1 MTSTSTSPTPD
12 RLLAR
17 WRGIRNRRRKRVS
30 SLRKETARL
39 VASIARLNR
48 TIRRRREAL
57 AGGDGAKA
65 ARYLLGF
72 VGRTE
77 SPPGSNDAP
86 FLRDWEN
93 RLGHDRLDWMI
104 PGQPWCGLACI
115 AAWKFGAGKLLP
127 DGTVYTP
134 NIVNWA
140 RAGEHFEAV
149 PPDEAKPGDLVVF
162 DFDSG
167 GADHVGLALW
177 PARAGLIPT
186 VEGNTSPSDAGSQAN
201 GGGVFK
207 RSRHVGLIAVVAR
220 PI

>member
-1 MTSTSTSPTPD
+1 MPD

-30 SLRKETARL
+30 ALRKRAAKL
-39 VASIARLNR
+39 NASIAKLNR
-48 TIRRRREAL
+48 AIRRREEKL

-65 ARYLLGF
+65 VRYLLGF

-77 SPPGSNDAP
+77 SPPSSNDAP

-104 PGQPWCGLACI
+104 PGQPWCGFACI
-115 AAWKFGAGKLLP
+115 AAYKYGAGRELP

-140 RAGEHFEAV
+140 RSGRHFKAV
-149 PPDEAKPGDLVVF
+149 PPGEAKPGDLVVF
-162 DFDSG
+162 DFPG
-167 GADHVGLALW
+167 GDPSADHVGLALG
-177 PARAGLIPT
+177 PARAGVIPT

-207 RSRHVGLIAVVAR
+207 RSRPIGLIAVVAR